1 MMSTECR
8 ATVVGPPFSP
18 PDVTNASS
26 TSGHSIPSGL
36 KLVAGDH
43 GVIPGGT
50 ERAEEE
56 YISLVERFA
65 AEELPRPFVDASA
78 AGGVTA
84 TVLVRMHLL
93 PRLALWTASG
103 R

>member
-1 MMSTECR
+1 MPRHGRWPTVF
-8 ATVVGPPFSP
+8 AT
-18 PDVTNASS
+18 DVTNASS
-26 TSGHSIPSGL
+26 ISGHSIPSGL

-50 ERAEEE
+50 ERAEAGH
-56 YISLVERFA
+56 ISLVERFA
-65 AEELPRPFVDASA
+65 AEELPTPFVDAPA